1 MSADHTTRRPDR
13 TDRWTP
19 ARIFRSTLALTFG
32 LVTALILMVG
42 ILYLLFGSGERVT
55 LVEGDSITEDV
66 TVDEE
71 SAAALELAL
80 ADCPD
85 DACILPMPR
94 RQRVDGGPR

>member
-1 MSADHTTRRPDR
+1 MSANHTTRRPDR

-55 LVEGDSITEDV
+55 LVEEDAITEVDV
-66 TVDEE
+66 AVDEQ
-71 SAAALELAL
+71 SAAALEFAL

-94 RQRVDGGPR
+94 RPRVA

>member
-1 MSADHTTRRPDR
+1 MSADQTTRRPDR

-19 ARIFRSTLALTFG
+19 ARIFRSTLALTLG
-32 LVTALILMVG
+32 LVTVLILVVG

-55 LVEGDSITEDV
+55 LVEEDAIIEDV
-66 TVDEE
+66 TVNEQ
-71 SAAALELAL
+71 SAATLELAL

-94 RQRVDGGPR
+94 RPRVA